1 MNGEVG
7 LICRL
12 AVAAKNAIKG
22 GEFKFEKMPYEN
34 DISFMFCQ
42 KGKQAGLLARSA
54 EVWFAKLKGDGVKKV
69 FMIMP
74 YQVKDRRALGFV
86 NTSGC
91 TLFVKYENG
100 TVSRFVSNFILD
112 KQKRGWNVI
121 FREEIIENPPE
132 LQHFKDNTADFALAL
147 SSIQKFAEHIGC
159 DTFAEAFRKGADVLT
174 GGELPDLSETKGVP
188 ELPEDKLRMFL
199 AADIS
204 DVFGAMGSWNDEP
217 FHKALEME
225 LTDDYHKL
233 SETMLGHNRLAL
245 MYLVNE
251 D

>member
-22 GEFKFEKMPYEN
+22 GEFKFTKLPYEN
-34 DISFMFCQ
+34 EINFNFCE
-42 KGKQAGLLARSA
+42 KGKKAGLMARSA
-54 EVWFAKLKGDGVKKV
+54 EVWFARLKGDGVEKV

-74 YQVKDRRALGFV
+74 YIVKDRRALGFV
-86 NTSGC
+86 NTTGC
-91 TLFVKYENG
+91 TLFAKFSDG
-100 TVSRFVSNFILD
+100 TVTRFVPHFTPD
-112 KQKRGWNVI
+112 KQKRGWNVT
-121 FREEIIENPPE
+121 FNEDVIENPPE
-132 LQHFKDNTADFALAL
+132 LQHFKDNTADFIIAL
-147 SSIQKFAEHIGC
+147 SNIEKFAEHIGC
-159 DTFAEAFRKGADVLT
+159 ENFAEAFRKGGDVLA
-174 GGELPDLSETKGVP
+174 GGELPDLSEAQGIP
-188 ELPEDKLRMFL
+188 ELPEDKLRMYL

-217 FHKALEME
+217 FRKALDKE

-233 SETMLGHNRLAL
+233 SETLLGHNRLAL

>member
-12 AVAAKNAIKG
+12 AVAAKNGLKS
-22 GEFKFEKMPYEN
+22 GEFNFKKLPYEN
-34 DISFMFCQ
+34 EINFMFCP
-42 KGKQAGLLARSA
+42 KGKSAGLMARTP
-54 EVWFAKLKGDGVKKV
+54 EVWFAKLKGDDAEKI
-69 FMIMP
+69 FMVMP
-74 YQVKDRRALGFV
+74 YIVKDRRALGFV

-91 TLFVKYENG
+91 NLFVKYANG
-100 TVSRFVSNFILD
+100 TFTRFVPQFVLD
-112 KQKRGWNVI
+112 NKKRGWNVI
-121 FREEIIENPPE
+121 FTESIIENPPE
-132 LQHFKDNTADFALAL
+132 LAHFKDNTSDFIIAL
-147 SSIQKFAEHIGC
+147 SNIEKFAEHIGC
-159 DTFAEAFRKGADVLT
+159 DNFAEAFRKGADVLA
-174 GGELPDLSETKGVP
+174 GGELPDLSEVQGIP
-188 ELPEDKLRMFL
+188 ELPEDKLRIYL

-217 FHKALEME
+217 FHKALEQE

-233 SETMLGHNRLAL
+233 SEALLGHNRLAL